1 MATKGSTYAQEVPEG
16 TARHREHVKM
26 MREAAKARRRAKGRG
41 NGKRYCYNGIKGV
54 YPSVDKPLAIL
65 SGKAYEAA

>member
-1 MATKGSTYAQEVPEG
+1 MASAGDSQQAEGSK
-16 TARHREHVKM
+16 RHRAHVKM
-26 MREAAKARRRAKGRG
+26 MAEAAKARRAAKGRG
-41 NGKRYCYNGIKGV
+41 HGKRYCYNGIKGV